1 MLLDKIQHFAA
12 HVPEAVHRYCRRD
25 LQLLEPIGC
34 AGAQEHAHVAVR
46 RDAHRPVRAL
56 DLRIGSG
63 QAVAL
68 LGPNGAGK
76 STSIG
81 MLLGLVKPS
90 SGAVTVFGQTPDEA
104 VRAGR
109 VGAMLQDGGLMPG
122 VRVAELIDFARS
134 LHAHPHPRGDL
145 LDDAGLTDI
154 ATHRVDRLSGGQ
166 AQRVRFALAI
176 AGDPDLLV
184 LDEPTSAMDVAARRA
199 FWAHI
204 RHYAARGR
212 TVLFATHYLAEADEY
227 ADRIVVVSAGRIV
240 TDGTPGEIKAAAGG
254 RAVRFTIGHD
264 STAGLDLLPGVTAVE
279 MHGAAVTLRTTD
291 AEATLRALFA
301 SRDRVPDIEVSGADL
316 EDAVLTLTR

>member
-1 MLLDKIQHFAA
+1 MT
-12 HVPEAVHRYCRRD
+12 
-25 LQLLEPIGC
+25 
-34 AGAQEHAHVAVR
+34 EHAVDFLGVTRTFGAVR
-46 RDAHRPVRAL
+46 AIDAINLTIDR
-56 DLRIGSG
+56 GET
-63 QAVAL
+63 VAL

-76 STSIG
+76 STTVNL
-81 MLLGLVKPS
+81 LLGLLSPTAGTVNVLGTSPHD
-90 SGAVTVFGQTPDEA
+90 AVS
-104 VRAGR
+104 AGR

-240 TDGTPGEIKAAAGG
+240 TDGTPDEIKAAAGG